1 MRILYKIFYTYNLI
15 IIIIKNIQNEFSIMK
30 EVKILTIDERG
41 RIVIPQIVR
50 KSLGITTNSQLMMIS
65 DSEAKEIKITPIGLR
80 SESDL
85 IKLRISMGDTPGAL
99 AKLATAF
106 GDLKLSMMYSEAVIV
121 EKDKTAVWTV
131 ISESPSFPIE
141 ELEKILKEKGEA
153 LKVEIL
159 SLE

>member
-1 MRILYKIFYTYNLI
+1 
-15 IIIIKNIQNEFSIMK
+15 MK

-50 KSLGITTNSQLMMIS
+50 KSLGITTNSQLMMVS
-65 DSEAKEIKITPIGLR
+65 DSEIKEIKITPIGLR
-80 SESDL
+80 NESNL
-85 IKLRISMGDTPGAL
+85 IKLRITMGDAPGAL
-99 AKLATAF
+99 AKLATTF

-131 ISESPSFPIE
+131 ISESPNFSSE
-141 ELEKILKEKGEA
+141 ELEKVLKDKGEA
-153 LKVEIL
+153 LRVEFL

>member
-1 MRILYKIFYTYNLI
+1 
-15 IIIIKNIQNEFSIMK
+15 MK

-65 DSEAKEIKITPIGLR
+65 DSEIKEIKITPIGLR
-80 SESDL
+80 DESNL
-85 IKLRISMGDTPGAL
+85 IKLRITMGDTPGAL
-99 AKLATAF
+99 AKLATTF

-131 ISESPSFPIE
+131 ISESPDFTLE
-141 ELEKILKEKGEA
+141 ELENVLKEKGEA
-153 LKVEIL
+153 LKIEFL

>member
-1 MRILYKIFYTYNLI
+1 
-15 IIIIKNIQNEFSIMK
+15 MK

-50 KSLGITTNSQLMMIS
+50 KSLGITTNSQLMMVS
-65 DSEAKEIKITPIGLR
+65 DSEIKEIKISPIGLR
-80 SESDL
+80 NESNL
-85 IKLRISMGDTPGAL
+85 VKLRITMGDTPGAL
-99 AKLATAF
+99 AKLATTF

-131 ISESPSFPIE
+131 ISESPNFSSE
-141 ELEKILKEKGEA
+141 ELEKILKDKGEA
-153 LKVEIL
+153 LRVEFL

>member
-1 MRILYKIFYTYNLI
+1 
-15 IIIIKNIQNEFSIMK
+15 MK

-65 DSEAKEIKITPIGLR
+65 DSEVKEIKITPIGLR
-80 SESDL
+80 DESNL
-85 IKLRISMGDTPGAL
+85 IKLRITMGDSPGAL
-99 AKLATAF
+99 AKLATTF
-106 GDLKLSMMYSEAVIV
+106 GDLKISMMYSEAVIV

-131 ISESPSFPIE
+131 ISESPNFSLE
-141 ELEKILKEKGEA
+141 QLEKVLINKGEA
-153 LKVEIL
+153 LRVEFL

>member
-1 MRILYKIFYTYNLI
+1 
-15 IIIIKNIQNEFSIMK
+15 MK

-65 DSEAKEIKITPIGLR
+65 DSEIKEIKITPVGLR
-80 SESDL
+80 DESNL
-85 IKLRISMGDTPGAL
+85 IKLRITMGDTPGAL
-99 AKLATAF
+99 AKLATTF

-121 EKDKTAVWTV
+121 EKDKTAIWTV
-131 ISESPSFPIE
+131 ISESPEFPLE
-141 ELEKILKEKGEA
+141 ELESVLKDKGEA
-153 LKVEIL
+153 LKVEFL

>member
-1 MRILYKIFYTYNLI
+1 
-15 IIIIKNIQNEFSIMK
+15 MK

-65 DSEAKEIKITPIGLR
+65 DSEAKEIKITPVGLR

-85 IKLRISMGDTPGAL
+85 IKLRITMGDSPGAL
-99 AKLATAF
+99 AKLATTF

-141 ELEKILKEKGEA
+141 ELNIILKEKGEA

-159 SLE
+159 PLE

>member
-1 MRILYKIFYTYNLI
+1 
-15 IIIIKNIQNEFSIMK
+15 MK

-85 IKLRISMGDTPGAL
+85 IKLRITMGDTPGAL

-121 EKDKTAVWTV
+121 EKDKKAIWTV
-131 ISESPSFPIE
+131 ISESPSFPIA

-153 LKVEIL
+153 IKIEFLT
-159 SLE
+159 LE

>member
-1 MRILYKIFYTYNLI
+1 
-15 IIIIKNIQNEFSIMK
+15 MK

-65 DSEAKEIKITPIGLR
+65 DSESKEIKITPIGLR
-80 SESDL
+80 NESNL
-85 IKLRISMGDTPGAL
+85 IKLRITMGDTPGAL
-99 AKLATAF
+99 AKLATTF

-131 ISESPSFPIE
+131 ISESPDFTLE
-141 ELEKILKEKGEA
+141 ELEKVLKEKGEA
-153 LKVEIL
+153 LKIEFL

>member
-1 MRILYKIFYTYNLI
+1 
-15 IIIIKNIQNEFSIMK
+15 MK

-65 DSEAKEIKITPIGLR
+65 DSEIKEIKITPIGLR
-80 SESDL
+80 DESNL
-85 IKLRISMGDTPGAL
+85 IKLRITMGDTPGAL
-99 AKLATAF
+99 AKLATTF
-106 GDLKLSMMYSEAVIV
+106 GDLKISMMYSEAVIV

-131 ISESPSFPIE
+131 ISESPNFSLE
-141 ELEKILKEKGEA
+141 ELEKVLKDKGKA
-153 LKVEIL
+153 LRVEFL

>member
-1 MRILYKIFYTYNLI
+1 
-15 IIIIKNIQNEFSIMK
+15 MK

-50 KSLGITTNSQLMMIS
+50 KSLGITTNSQLMMVS
-65 DSEAKEIKITPIGLR
+65 DSESKEIKISPIGLR
-80 SESDL
+80 NESNL
-85 IKLRISMGDTPGAL
+85 IKLRITMGDTPGAL
-99 AKLATAF
+99 AKLATTF

-121 EKDKTAVWTV
+121 EKNKTAVWTV
-131 ISESPSFPIE
+131 ISESFSSLE

-153 LKVEIL
+153 LKVEFL